1 MDTPNATRRAAAL
14 AIALV
19 LASGVGLSVAQPST
33 EDEPAGSLEVETPTA
48 LTPDEQLAQAR
59 AVLEQ
64 GRTLS
69 RRVSGLLAEA
79 RQSADII
86 RVTCVN
92 DKLTQVNANVRTL
105 ESRVERLEGAVESED
120 SGRRNHEYTVIAVL
134 GQKLQVLSREANQ
147 CVGQDLYETGA
158 TTIEVSI
165 DDATPTEDPA
175 FVGDTPAMGPPVF
188 VPPGSGVS

>member
-1 MDTPNATRRAAAL
+1 MDTPHATRRTAPI

-19 LASGVGLSVAQPST
+19 LASGLGLGVAQPAA
-33 EDEPAGSLEVETPTA
+33 EEAPAGSVEVETPSA
-48 LTPDEQLAQAR
+48 LTADEQLTEAR

-64 GRTLS
+64 GRALS

-79 RQSADII
+79 RESGDII

-92 DKLTQVNANVRTL
+92 DKLTQVNANIRTL
-105 ESRVERLEGAVESED
+105 ESRVERLEGAIESD
-120 SGRRNHEYTVIAVL
+120 DPGRRNHEYTVVAVL